1 MRDHIRRE
9 AWKYD
14 DAAWWIVPVAFAAA
28 AMAALVFG
36 DTDTPESQGI
46 AALYAQPVTQ
56 DVQPVSAPAPAKPQ
70 TAEEPAY
77 EPEEHVQAF

>member
-9 AWKYD
+9 AWKYE

-28 AMAALVFG
+28 AMAAVVFG
-36 DTDTPESQGI
+36 DTAMPEAQGV
-46 AALYAQPVTQ
+46 AALYSPPVTQ
-56 DVQPVSAPAPAKPQ
+56 DVQPVSAPAKPRR
-70 TAEEPAY
+70 AEEPAY